1 MQQKITGRSEPITA
15 KNNISEI
22 RDMRDSVRENIGE
35 RTRKNIASY
44 TRIVDSCSAQ
54 LSVLSAKLDAMSPL
68 KILARG
74 YSIATKQGKV
84 ISDINSVES
93 GDIINVRLSNGEME
107 CEVAWKK

>member
-1 MQQKITGRSEPITA
+1 MEL
-15 KNNISEI
+15 
-22 RDMRDSVRENIGE
+22 DSVVRHEITVKSKDFSE
-35 RTRKNIASY
+35 L
-44 TRIVDSCSAQ
+44 C
-54 LSVLSAKLDAMSPL
+54 AKLDAMSPL

-74 YSIATKQGKV
+74 YSVATKQGKV